1 MQKASAEVV
10 GYSERGL
17 LNAIVHDLQRS
28 DSCTQHLSRLLQLS
42 KPDLK
47 IPRDLI
53 SVEFLIEQS
62 FSEFGSADLVVF
74 LDTADNRKGYTV
86 FVEAKVACHQK
97 KWSIKTNELV
107 KFQKKIDFLN
117 NDTDASKR
125 ICNSDLFTQ
134 LFFKQ
139 LMVETVQKGENS
151 HERLRGFGK
160 EKEGSRIS
168 LGNNPVVKKAVE
180 RLEKHLDGV
189 FYIALIPASEIELDS
204 YLRSDLKVL
213 KKTLREPIS
222 YLTWE
227 SISAFCKENPSDF
240 PLTLNGF
247 EYNGTQI
254 FLNGVTASLRPGS
267 KKQQQETGE

>member
-1 MQKASAEVV
+1 MEKASAEVV
-10 GYSERGL
+10 GYSERGM

-107 KFQKKIDFLN
+107 KFQKKIDSLESH
-117 NDTDASKR
+117 TDASKR
-125 ICNSDLFTQ
+125 VCNSDLFTQ

-139 LMVETVQKGENS
+139 LMVETVQRGENS
-151 HERLRGFGK
+151 HERFDGFGIR
-160 EKEGSRIS
+160 GSRMS
-168 LGNNPVVKKAVE
+168 LGNNPVVMEAIK
-180 RLEKHLDGV
+180 RLQKHLDGV
-189 FYIALIPASEIELDS
+189 FYLALIPVSEVELDS
-204 YLRSDLKVL
+204 YLRLDLKVL

-227 SISAFCKENPSDF
+227 SINAYCEKNSNDF
-240 PLTLNGF
+240 LLTNRGF
-247 EYNGTQI
+247 EYNDTQI
-254 FLNGVTASLRPGS
+254 FPR
-267 KKQQQETGE
+267 

>member
-1 MQKASAEVV
+1 MEKASAEVV

-53 SVEFLIEQS
+53 SVEYLIEQS

-74 LDTADNRKGYTV
+74 FDTADNRKGYTV

-107 KFQKKIDFLN
+107 KFQKKIDSLES
-117 NDTDASKR
+117 DTDASKR
-125 ICNSDLFTQ
+125 VCNSDLFTQ

-160 EKEGSRIS
+160 EGSRIS
-168 LGNNPVVKKAVE
+168 LGNNPVVKKAVSK
-180 RLEKHLDGV
+180 LEEHLDGV
-189 FYIALIPASEIELDS
+189 FYIALIPASETELDS
-204 YLRSDLKVL
+204 YLSSDCRCLTDAL
-213 KKTLREPIS
+213 HRPIS

-254 FLNGVTASLRPGS
+254 FLNRVAASLRPGS